1 MPFSHKIFTWG
12 VAALIGLS
20 SGPAVAAPARPENS
34 RHTTPAA
41 RPVSPEAE
49 FLIAVHQGNLA
60 QIAAGRLAARKS
72 DNRTVRKLGKR
83 FAAYHKKLD
92 AQVKQAAEA
101 LGVRLPKEPNSE
113 QLALAGQ
120 YAAATGAGFDALFID
135 TQLAGYE
142 RAAKLARLVMAVST
156 DRSIARIV
164 ANATPMIEQN
174 RVALTAARDELA
186 GDQPRQ

>member
-12 VAALIGLS
+12 VVALIGLS
-20 SGPAVAAPARPENS
+20 SGPAVASPARPENG
-34 RHTTPAA
+34 RNTAVAA

-60 QIAAGRLAARKS
+60 QIAAGKLAARKS

-92 AQVKQAAEA
+92 AQVRQVAEA

-120 YAAATGAGFDALFID
+120 YAAATGAGFDALFVD

-142 RAAKLARLVMAVST
+142 RAAKLARLVTAVSS
-156 DRSIARIV
+156 DPSIAKIV

-186 GDQPRQ
+186 GGQPRQ